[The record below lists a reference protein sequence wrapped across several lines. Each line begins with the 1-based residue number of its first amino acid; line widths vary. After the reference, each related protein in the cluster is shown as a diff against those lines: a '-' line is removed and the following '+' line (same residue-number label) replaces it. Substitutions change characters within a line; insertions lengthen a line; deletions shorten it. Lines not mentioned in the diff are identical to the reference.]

1 MGCLKENVFKQK
13 THGEC
18 LCFEK
23 RVTPNWP
30 SHEVPFWKDTT
41 LDNDFFA
48 LSCFFP
54 HHHHQHL
61 RIRSSFNSPW
71 VSLTHSQLTKIHQTV
86 GLMTFPPPFCWTG
99 PAASVTPVQCAAMYS
114 AKDPNFGRQPGL
126 RAEEVWVLQGRVKG
140 YFTPG
145 KPIYFRPFKG
155 GYNSIY
161 KGYDPSYPFLRP
173 FIGSYNSI

>member
-13 THGEC
+13 KHGEC
-18 LCFEK
+18 LCFAK

-41 LDNDFFA
+41 LDNNFFS
-48 LSCFFP
+48 LRCFVP

-71 VSLTHSQLTKIHQTV
+71 VSLTQSQLTKIHQTV
-86 GLMTFPPPFCWTG
+86 GLMTFPPFFVGLGRRVGHPL
-99 PAASVTPVQCAAMYS
+99 QCAAMYS

-126 RAEEVWVLQGRVKG
+126 RVEEVWVLQGRVKG

-155 GYNSIY
+155 GYNSI
-161 KGYDPSYPFLRP
+161 
-173 FIGSYNSI
+173 

>member
-1 MGCLKENVFKQK
+1 MPMFWEKSYTKLTPLTRCR
-13 THGEC
+13 
-18 LCFEK
+18 FE
-23 RVTPNWP
+23 
-30 SHEVPFWKDTT
+30 KDTT
-41 LDNDFFA
+41 LDNDFFS
-48 LSCFFP
+48 LRCSFP
-54 HHHHQHL
+54 HHDHQHL

-71 VSLTHSQLTKIHQTV
+71 VSLYTVTTHQDPSN
-86 GLMTFPPPFCWTG
+86 CWTHDFSAPFLLDWAG
-99 PAASVTPVQCAAMYS
+99 GVGHPLQCAAMYS